1 MSFQKGDQQIQ
12 GATRNEESA
21 VELVDIYNQVEEES
35 SSLPGSRNYFI
46 PFQPQM
52 HKIGNSKLR
61 ITIQLV

>member
-1 MSFQKGDQQIQ
+1 VVNKYKVQQ
-12 GATRNEESA
+12 EMK
-21 VELVDIYNQVEEES
+21 
-35 SSLPGSRNYFI
+35 SLRLRWLTYIIKWRKRVLGSRNYFI